1 VQIENEESEMR
12 QHRWFYLF
20 LITGL
25 LISSCQTTDLAV
37 ISPGVQTASQAK
49 VNQLPVSVSS
59 LKGDILAELEEN
71 ECLNCHSDKARLIDT
86 AKEEEV
92 VEAESSGVG

>member
-1 VQIENEESEMR
+1 VQIKDKESEMR
-12 QHRWFYLF
+12 QHRWFYLL

-25 LISSCQTTDLAV
+25 LLSSCQTTDVAV
-37 ISPGVQTASQAK
+37 FNPDSQTASQAK
-49 VNQLPVSVSS
+49 VNPLTVQVSAQNANVV
-59 LKGDILAELEEN
+59 AELEES
-71 ECLNCHSDKARLIDT
+71 ECLNCHADKERLIET